1 VLQKGSVLGGR
12 YELVDRLGEGGMGSV
27 WVARNTAIG
36 GAEVAVKV
44 LHPNLADDK
53 NSVARFR
60 NEALI
65 AARLGHRNIVRVF
78 DFGESDDAAPFM
90 VMERLLG
97 ESLAERL
104 EREGALPAR
113 EAVELV
119 CVVLE
124 ALAAAHEKDVLH
136 RDLKPENIF
145 LSLDGSTVVP
155 KILDFGVSKI
165 LGDDARRTRMTRTG
179 AIIGTPAYMSP
190 EQVMGTPVDL
200 RSDVWAMGVILYELV
215 TGRLPFD
222 APNYNAVLVR
232 IATSEHEPLTTHL
245 PDIDA
250 GLASIID
257 RALAR
262 KASGRF
268 ASAVKMRE
276 TLEAW
281 LRGEVVAAP
290 LPTRRVATD
299 PNRFT
304 PMAFEQSDTLPG
316 GLPSMMPTA
325 PPASNRRLITAGVVA
340 MAALSAVMV
349 AWNPFKHRSPEATTT
364 VLRRETPA
372 TQATLRIENL
382 PVGAHV
388 HVDGAPVM
396 LPTKVTASAS
406 HSVQVSV
413 AGYRDWMQVVQEPRG
428 DVTLSYAG
436 ERAPEAPR
444 VSPDASVV
452 APPIAREFPAR
463 VAAPRGRP
471 TVHGATTSAHTRTA
485 GAPNNLVGGDL
496 PY

>member
-1 VLQKGSVLGGR
+1 MLQKGSVLGGR

-53 NSVARFR
+53 SSVSRFR
-60 NEALI
+60 NEAQI
-65 AARLGHRNIVRVF
+65 AARIGHRNIVRVF
-78 DFGESDDAAPFM
+78 DFGESDDEAPFM

-104 EREGALPAR
+104 EREGALDPR

-145 LSLDGSTVVP
+145 LAREGSLVVP

-232 IATSEHEPLTTHL
+232 IATSEHDPITVHV
-245 PDIDA
+245 PSIDA
-250 GLASIID
+250 GLASIVD
-257 RALAR
+257 RAMAR
-262 KASGRF
+262 KPGGRF

-281 LRGEVVAAP
+281 LRGEVVAQPASP
-290 LPTRRVATD
+290 RRVATD

-316 GLPSMMPTA
+316 GTPSLMP
-325 PPASNRRLITAGVVA
+325 PPSNRRLITAGVVA
-340 MAALSAVMV
+340 MCALSAVMI
-349 AWNPFKHRSPEATTT
+349 AWNPFKRPAPEATTMLHRSA
-364 VLRRETPA
+364 VEA
-372 TQATLRIENL
+372 EATLRIENL
-382 PVGAHV
+382 PAGAHV

-406 HSVQVSV
+406 HRVRVSA
-413 AGYRDWMQVVQEPRG
+413 AGYHDWMQVVQEPRG

-444 VSPDASVV
+444 AVVDASVA
-452 APPIAREFPAR
+452 APARLLARELPAK
-463 VAAPRGRP
+463 AASARARP
-471 TVHGATTSAHTRTA
+471 STQGAAAAHTRTA
-485 GAPNNLVGGDL
+485 GAPNGLIGTES
-496 PY
+496 PF